1 MLKNQTNH
9 KPKIKK
15 KKKKRADTS
24 SSSEINK

>member
-1 MLKNQTNH
+1 MLKKQTNH
-9 KPKIKK
+9 KPKIK